1 MRKRILAWMAVSVLG
16 LSLLGGCGSS
26 EQWDE
31 SAFEEDMEP
40 LDEEELAQLEGKVI
54 EATDS
59 DATASDGKASDS
71 DASSGN
77 AEEDSMTEVTE
88 EGLTPDAGGNASDAV
103 LTEDVEDPDAQDTD
117 LEETED
123 VSADEEASS
132 EEEYLDEEYL
142 DEEDLDSISLEDFEA
157 ALEAAEALVGNDSQ
171 ETEDIDPEDLD
182 ENGSYTSKD
191 EVAAYIYTFG
201 HLPDNYITEAEARAL
216 GWNGTDN
223 LDEVAEG
230 MSIGGD
236 TYDNANRMLPV
247 EDGLTYWQCDVNYEG
262 GERGTERI
270 FYASDGRIYY
280 SADEGDTFEQL
291 Y

>member
-132 EEEYLDEEYL
+132 EEEYLDEE
-142 DEEDLDSISLEDFEA
+142 DLDSISLEDFEA
-157 ALEAAEALVGNDSQ
+157 ALEVAEALVGNDSQ
-171 ETEDIDPEDLD
+171 ETEDIDPENLD
-182 ENGSYTSKD
+182 ENESYTSKD